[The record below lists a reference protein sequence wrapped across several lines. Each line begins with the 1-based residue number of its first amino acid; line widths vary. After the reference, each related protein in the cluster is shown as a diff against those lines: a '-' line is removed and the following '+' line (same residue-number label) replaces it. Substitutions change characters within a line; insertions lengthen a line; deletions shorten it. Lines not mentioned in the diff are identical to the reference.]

1 MYVNMVTVVE
11 FVTVAVRIDKY
22 MYQHNQNH
30 QCRACMWCK
39 LVIEAG
45 QSLAIF
51 VAKVKN
57 LNNFVHLVTRFE
69 FSRHLKSGI
78 ILKICL
84 HFGRKN

>member
-1 MYVNMVTVVE
+1 MVTVVE
-11 FVTVAVRIDKY
+11 FASGTGSIEKY
-22 MYQHNQNH
+22 RCQYNQNH
-30 QCRACMWCK
+30 QRRACMWCK

-69 FSRHLKSGI
+69 FSRHSD
-78 ILKICL
+78 
-84 HFGRKN
+84 F